1 MKKRHSMRI
10 KSKMLIPIVTLSLVT
25 NIYADGSNP
34 AFGLGTEIG
43 QSIGNGIKSLFSSSD
58 EKKED
63 TEQNKAATSS
73 GGIGGFFGSLF
84 KDPTPEEI
92 LAKAPDKDMTQAF
105 LTGMKQDN
113 KLQFSQ
119 SKKAMVFDNVVVP
132 FDSAHTFGE
141 ARSLCMNIDTIDDP
155 IANTFKS
162 VATNRGNYY
171 TVYSGA
177 LNAAIMN
184 AMFGQLPPSNGDS
197 EYYKYDFDNA
207 IVEFAPDGT
216 IVSALTRMDKI
227 TLNMMIHP
235 NNNNIN
241 YYNIKISQISR
252 IFSKNDLSIV
262 SRLVSKRTF
271 DDNLIS
277 TSKVEPK
284 PVAIASTQ
292 PSATDT
298 TTKLK
303 ELFELYKAGALT
315 KEEFDSEKSKILNNT
330 SQASTPPSTPPKE
343 STHSSLNDMI
353 NQKIME
359 SFNKQNG
366 TN

>member
-1 MKKRHSMRI
+1 MGF
-10 KSKMLIPIVTLSLVT
+10 KSKALASIITISVAT
-25 NIYADGSNP
+25 NIYADNS
-34 AFGLGTEIG
+34 AFGLGAEIG
-43 QSIGNGIKSLFSSSD
+43 QSIGNGIKSLFLSSD
-58 EKKED
+58 EKKGNTED
-63 TEQNKAATSS
+63 TKTASS
-73 GGIGGFFGSLF
+73 SEGISGFFGSLF

-92 LAKAPDKDMTQAF
+92 IAKASDKEMTQAF
-105 LTGMKQDN
+105 LTAMQKDP
-113 KLQFSQ
+113 KLKFSQ
-119 SKKAMVFDNVVVP
+119 SKKAMVFDNTIIP
-132 FDSAHTFGE
+132 FDAAHTFRE
-141 ARSLCMNIDTIDDP
+141 ARSLCMGIDTINDP

-171 TVYSGA
+171 SVYNGA

-184 AMFGQLPPSNGDS
+184 AMFGQLPTSNGDS

-227 TLNMMIHP
+227 TLNMMIRP
-235 NNNNIN
+235 NSID

-252 IFSKNDLSIV
+252 VFSKNDLSIV

-271 DDNLIS
+271 DDNLVS
-277 TSKVEPK
+277 TSKVDHK
-284 PVAIASTQ
+284 SVATTSTQ
-292 PSATDT
+292 ALVPDT
-298 TTKLK
+298 TSKLK

-315 KEEFDSEKSKILNNT
+315 KEEFDSEKSKLLNNT
-330 SQASTPPSTPPKE
+330 PQASVVNTPPKE
-343 STHSSLNDMI
+343 SARSTLEDMI